1 MAYPSQRAAV
11 KWSEPKL
18 SATML
23 RGQMKANR
31 HMSVAV
37 LAIVSTQIFQIMSTS
52 ATEARAGEITV
63 AAAAD
68 LTFVFKEVGARFQ
81 KETGN
86 SIKISYGS
94 SGNFFSQIKNGAP
107 YDMFFSADVSFPKKL
122 EAAGLTEPGTL
133 YEYATGKLVV
143 WVPSQSKFDINQGL
157 KVLLDPGISKIAIA
171 NPVHAPHGA
180 AAVAAMQHEG
190 IYDQVKGK
198 IIQGDNILQ
207 AAQFVQSGNAD
218 VGLIAL
224 SLALAPPMKSAGRYF
239 EIPSG
244 DYPPIIQAVV
254 ILKSAKDKD
263 TAEKF
268 LKFLKEPTT
277 VAIMQQ
283 YGFVPPGAAN

>member
-1 MAYPSQRAAV
+1 
-11 KWSEPKL
+11 
-18 SATML
+18 
-23 RGQMKANR
+23 MKTKR
-31 HMSVAV
+31 RTSVAV
-37 LAIVSTQIFQIMSTS
+37 LVIVSTLIFQFMPTY

-68 LTFVFKEVGARFQ
+68 LAFVFAEVAARFQ

-122 EAAGLTEPGTL
+122 EAAGLTVPGSL
-133 YEYATGKLVV
+133 YEYATGKVV
-143 WVPSQSKFDINQGL
+143 IWVPSKSKLDLNQGL
-157 KVLLDPGISKIAIA
+157 KVLLDPSIVKIAIA
-171 NPVHAPHGA
+171 NPVHAPYGA
-180 AAVAAMQHEG
+180 AAVAAMQHDS

-207 AAQFVQSGNAD
+207 TAQFVQSGNAD

-224 SLALAPPMKSAGRYF
+224 SLALAPPMKSAGRYV
-239 EIPSG
+239 EIPSA
-244 DYPPIIQAVV
+244 DYPPVIQAVV

-268 LKFLKEPTT
+268 MKFLKEPAT
-277 VAIMQQ
+277 VALMRQ
-283 YGFVPPGAAN
+283 YGFVPPSAAN

>member
-1 MAYPSQRAAV
+1 
-11 KWSEPKL
+11 
-18 SATML
+18 
-23 RGQMKANR
+23 MKATR
-31 HMSVAV
+31 RTSVAV
-37 LAIVSTQIFQIMSTS
+37 LALLATLIFQLMPES
-52 ATEARAGEITV
+52 AIEARAGEITV

-86 SIKISYGS
+86 SIKLSYGS

-122 EAAGLTEPGTL
+122 EAAGLIEPGSL
-133 YEYATGKLVV
+133 YEYATGKVV
-143 WVPSQSKFDINQGL
+143 IWVPSKSKLDINQGL
-157 KVLLDPGISKIAIA
+157 KVLLDPGIGKIAIA
-171 NPVHAPHGA
+171 NPVHAPYGA

-190 IYDQVKGK
+190 MYDQVKAK

-207 AAQFVQSGNAD
+207 AAQFVESGNAD

-224 SLALAPPMKSAGRYF
+224 SLALAPPMKSAGHF
-239 EIPSG
+239 VEIPSA
-244 DYPPIIQAVV
+244 DYPPVIQAVA

-268 LKFLKEPTT
+268 LKFLKEPST

-283 YGFVPPGAAN
+283 YGFVPPGSPN